1 MRRTLLPLICLA
13 GLALAGCGQT
23 NTQAPASPPAGG
35 REAMDKSKRAPEGEE
50 GKPRSAPV
58 DDGKSK
64 EEKK

>member
-1 MRRTLLPLICLA
+1 MRRTLLALTCLA

-23 NTQAPASPPAGG
+23 NTQAPAAPPPGG
-35 REAMDKSKRAPEGEE
+35 REAMEKDRRAPEGEE
-50 GKPRSAPV
+50 GKPRSAPI